1 MINEDITPCNAHITP
16 IEIEGQIIIAR
27 VRQLNLN
34 LEVSS
39 FMLLYVTVENDL
51 LPNDLRVIRNMRE
64 EQEG

>member
-16 IEIEGQIIIAR
+16 IEIESQIIIAR
-27 VRQLNLN
+27 VRQLN

-51 LPNDLRVIRNMRE
+51 LPNDLGVIRNMRE

>member
-27 VRQLNLN
+27 VRQLNL
-34 LEVSS
+34 EVSS

-51 LPNDLRVIRNMRE
+51 LPNDLGVIRNMRE
-64 EQEG
+64 QQEG

>member
-27 VRQLNLN
+27 VRQLN

>member
-27 VRQLNLN
+27 VRQLNL
-34 LEVSS
+34 EVGP

>member
-27 VRQLNLN
+27 VRQLNL
-34 LEVSS
+34 EVNS

-51 LPNDLRVIRNMRE
+51 LPNDLGVIRNMRE